1 MVEQRDIEIILNNPI
16 DWECFRDKTVLVT
29 GATGRLG
36 MYFVEA
42 LVKAD
47 IDWNLNLNI
56 LALARN
62 EKKLVQVFGN
72 SLKLSQRTPASA
84 GYYRSH
90 FLGRRCTL
98 YFPHGRSCKPSGF
111 YQTASGYFVGACTGN
126 PQCDG
131 TCQRKGKPE
140 NIICLNRG
148 DLRPVGK

>member
-56 LALARN
+56 LAMARN
-62 EKKLVQVFGN
+62 EKKLSQVFGN
-72 SLKLSQRTPASA
+72 SLKLPNVHTLVQDITEPIHWEGAS
-84 GYYRSH
+84 
-90 FLGRRCTL
+90 
-98 YFPHGRSCKPSGF
+98 
-111 YQTASGYFVGACTGN
+111 
-126 PQCDG
+126 
-131 TCQRKGKPE
+131 
-140 NIICLNRG
+140 
-148 DLRPVGK
+148 